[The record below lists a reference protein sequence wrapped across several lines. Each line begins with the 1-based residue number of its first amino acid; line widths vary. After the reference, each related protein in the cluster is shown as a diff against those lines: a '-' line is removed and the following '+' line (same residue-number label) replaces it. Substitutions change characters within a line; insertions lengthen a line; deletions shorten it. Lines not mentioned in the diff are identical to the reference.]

1 MGTPFANW
9 LTFPPLR
16 FMSFEVLG
24 SPWLTVL
31 VALAPGLF
39 YWWSARPL
47 ERAMD
52 DPVLPERLLN
62 LQRRS
67 SAVLISAIMVLF
79 VLAAMTQPDRGG
91 FLNLF
96 WSLPLLVIVH
106 HASAYPLRR
115 VLYDETWSLPIY
127 LWFTVRTL
135 IALPG
140 FWLLLAALPFVAG
153 LAGRLD
159 WLAGAAIGAVML
171 AWNMRYHEILRWLFS
186 ARPVGDGTLM
196 AQFSKMADACG
207 LGKTQF
213 EVIDLRGGAVLNA
226 VALPSRRQPAVIFTD
241 TMLRRLDFDE
251 VVGIC
256 AHELAH
262 LEYYNPARL
271 RQLAIRTAG
280 MIAFGV
286 VVAPFARLAGWSA
299 LVVLTVWV
307 MSWLAFVVTMA
318 RNRQK
323 NETESDRRAV
333 GLTGDPEALVRALT
347 KAYAFNRFPRRLDA
361 EFERHATHPS
371 LAKRIRDI
379 RAAANQAAPA
389 VLNASLSV
397 TCVDGSVLM
406 LDEAR
411 VSWTEPDGTTHSVPY
426 EQVVE
431 LRFDVKNRRGP
442 QLVVVQKSGRK
453 WHFVVNAADV
463 AKVQQTLDAIDSQ
476 LAEPMPVDQWAGLA
490 RILASVGGIIA
501 FSVGSIGLVLVAILT
516 AVRPSARF
524 LAAAGFAAIAGAI
537 TTLRDRPFE
546 GELLIVISLL
556 LSALGA
562 AWLYMAATTKT
573 DPSPD
578 RRDSLAFLGLGA
590 LAFGTLLMLF
600 FSASDAL
607 EMHQNAVSMPGV
619 TALLVGFSG
628 ALAFTPGRWNRPLAG
643 ITALIAVAL
652 TAIGT
657 AEFLDRF
664 GRDPF
669 LLQSAPLHRQFVSG
683 RPAAEFTVPY
693 QVFELRVSPQ
703 GRHVALGTYDYESGR
718 GGLTYHVGRPGQSL
732 SPVTGDDLVFVD
744 DGQLLVMRSRMGS
757 VELEVRDTSSPDT
770 TIWSKEIRNIV
781 GPQLIAHGGTGR
793 WAISGVEDR
802 QQVVRVEGKIGT
814 DDIREQRWGV
824 SRAGI
829 YPAAVIGSGQDV
841 LVVETDF
848 DFGLD
853 EGGIFSPMQ
862 WLRLFRVDSPGVRWW
877 RTGGSGSTEL
887 GSTRLGTT
895 CSSAGAPENHLLC
908 GAFDGKRT
916 RFALIDG
923 NSGQVIPV
931 GWLSGRFMSFNRG
944 TSTEWASGYCGSTA
958 TLVNATTRQTL
969 ELGADMDSAGLR
981 AMVATDAVVA
991 GAWIRQGSTVVR
1003 LFRRPGDL
1011 SAQASPDPDFAAPRQ
1026 SP

>member
-1 MGTPFANW
+1 MGTAFANW
-9 LTFPPLR
+9 LSFPPLR

-24 SPWLTVL
+24 SPWLAVL

-62 LQRRS
+62 LQRRT
-67 SAVLISAIMVLF
+67 SAILISAIMVLF
-79 VLAAMTQPDRGG
+79 VLSGLTGPDRGG

-96 WSLPLLVIVH
+96 WSLPLLVVVH
-106 HASAYPLRR
+106 HAAAYPLRR
-115 VLYDETWSLPIY
+115 ALYDETWSLATY

-140 FWLLLAALPFVAG
+140 FWLLLAAVPFVAG

-159 WLAGAAIGAVML
+159 WFAGAAIGAVLL

-186 ARPVGDGTLM
+186 ARPVRDEALM
-196 AQFSKMADACG
+196 AQFTRMADACG
-207 LGKTQF
+207 LGNTQF
-213 EVIDLRGGAVLNA
+213 EVVNLRGGAVLNA
-226 VALPSRRQPAVIFTD
+226 VALPSRRQPAVVFTD

-256 AHELAH
+256 GHELAH
-262 LEYYNPARL
+262 LEYYNPTRL
-271 RQLAIRTAG
+271 RQLAVRTTA

-286 VVAPFARLAGWSA
+286 VVAPFARMAGWSP
-299 LVVLTVWV
+299 LVVLTIWV

-333 GLTGDPEALVRALT
+333 GLTGDPEALIRALT

-389 VLNASLSV
+389 VLNASLSI

-431 LRFDVKNRRGP
+431 LRFDVANRRGP

-463 AKVQQTLDAIDSQ
+463 ARVQQTLDAIDSQ
-476 LAEPMPVDQWAGLA
+476 LAEAAPTDQWMGLA
-490 RILASVGGIIA
+490 RILASVGAVISI
-501 FSVGSIGLVLVAILT
+501 SVGSIGLALVAIL
-516 AVRPSARF
+516 AAFRPSARF

-537 TTLRDRPFE
+537 TTLRDQPLE
-546 GELLIVISLL
+546 GELLIVVCLFL
-556 LSALGA
+556 TALGA
-562 AWLYMAATTKT
+562 AWLYMAWTKS
-573 DPSPD
+573 DPPPD
-578 RRDSLAFLGLGA
+578 RRDALAFLGLGV
-590 LAFGTLLMLF
+590 LATGTTLMLIL
-600 FSASDAL
+600 SGSDAL
-607 EMHQNAVSMPGV
+607 DMHQNAASMPGV
-619 TALLVGFSG
+619 TALIVAFSG
-628 ALAFTPGRWNRPLAG
+628 ALVFTPGRWNRPLAG
-643 ITALIAVAL
+643 LTALIAVAV

-683 RPAAEFTVPY
+683 LPSAEFAVPF

-703 GRHVALGTYDYESGR
+703 GRHVALGTYNYEHGQ
-718 GGLTYHVGRPGQSL
+718 GGMTYHVGRPGQSL
-732 SPVTGDDLVFVD
+732 SQVAGDDLVFLD
-744 DGQLLVMRSRMGS
+744 DGHLLVMRSRMGS
-757 VELEVRDTSSPDT
+757 VELEVRDASSADT
-770 TIWSKEIRNIV
+770 MIWSREIRNIL
-781 GPQLIAHGGTGR
+781 GPHLIAHAGTGR
-793 WAISGVEDR
+793 WAIIGIEDR
-802 QQVVRVEGKIGT
+802 QQVVRVEGKVGT
-814 DDIREQRWGV
+814 DEVREQRWGV

-848 DFGLD
+848 DFGLA
-853 EGGIFSPMQ
+853 EGEIFSPML

-877 RTGGSGSTEL
+877 RTGGSGSAEL

-923 NSGQVIPV
+923 DSGQVIPV
-931 GWLSGRFMSFNRG
+931 GWLSGRFLSFNRG

-958 TLVNATTRQTL
+958 TLVNASTRQTL
-969 ELGADMDSAGLR
+969 ELGADQDSAGLR

-991 GAWIRQGSTVVR
+991 GAWIQQASTIIR

-1011 SAQASPDPDFAAPRQ
+1011 SAQASPDPDSAAPRQ